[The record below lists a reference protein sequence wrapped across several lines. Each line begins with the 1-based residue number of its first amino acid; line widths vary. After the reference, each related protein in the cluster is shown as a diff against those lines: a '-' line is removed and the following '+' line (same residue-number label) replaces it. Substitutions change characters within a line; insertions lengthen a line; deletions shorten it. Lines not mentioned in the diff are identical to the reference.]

1 MVVDRQGR
9 ALFYH
14 HIVLCWRVRACSC
27 AKTETPSSMTVP
39 SPTTEIR
46 DDKEGIESFDR
57 FLGQLNKKKEF
68 LVNRMDENGSYAAAF
83 DEKIGPF
90 EKMYEGL
97 TKDID
102 ILYKNAKKQH
112 AKGLEVLKREF
123 DYHPLFKRR
132 DGEFTGTPFQPK

>member
-14 HIVLCWRVRACSC
+14 HIVLCWRVRTCSC
-27 AKTETPSSMTVP
+27 AKTETPSSMTAP

-46 DDKEGIESFDR
+46 DYKEGIESFDR

-90 EKMYEGL
+90 E
-97 TKDID
+97 
-102 ILYKNAKKQH
+102 
-112 AKGLEVLKREF
+112 F
-123 DYHPLFKRR
+123 LFLCPWMLNRS
-132 DGEFTGTPFQPK
+132 FL